1 MTNNT
6 DAATLRLRH
15 AADEAICA
23 WREIHAQAA
32 FQLGSTDEFP
42 RLAIAMT
49 ELQKA
54 MGDEPTWRELFPEGR
69 TIFYEGDDPETFAQ
83 EILAEFGFN
92 PVADPLWLTNAVC
105 PAFRCPPEH
114 LDAIYGSNRWELGS

>member
-83 EILAEFGFN
+83 EILADFPDGIDYLITGVGTGGGFGTSFTISFFTG
-92 PVADPLWLTNAVC
+92 AGFT
-105 PAFRCPPEH
+105 
-114 LDAIYGSNRWELGS
+114 G